1 MTTAPVEAPAPGNHT
16 SPPDFWFLV
25 FNTRFLQPSTS
36 LFRSRATATNFH
48 LMDCKALSVFVTSQK
63 AVCHP
68 RISTG
73 FPPNFPPTSESCFS
87 LLNAQPRVAYK
98 SYKSAALIIQLGPLA
113 ASKKAEKWLTA
124 S

>member
-1 MTTAPVEAPAPGNHT
+1 
-16 SPPDFWFLV
+16 
-25 FNTRFLQPSTS
+25 
-36 LFRSRATATNFH
+36 
-48 LMDCKALSVFVTSQK
+48 MDCKALSVFVTSQK
-63 AVCHP
+63 AVSHP

-73 FPPNFPPTSESCFS
+73 FPPNFPPTCASCFS